1 MKTIWYGSAVLAFIL
16 FLGASPELAITPAF
30 ADDICVQLTQAEFP
44 QSRRR
49 RGEANDCSRQSA
61 IDRAK
66 NRARD
71 NAAAA
76 LDQVCLNN
84 ITVSIAGAACTRVSR
99 VVNTDAISPI
109 FPMPALPPLGQTWH
123 AVKSLGHGVAA
134 GNANLCIVLV
144 DLDLDIDNLDSDGSC
159 WFDPIRTF
167 AKARARA
174 RCGIVCTPQVLG
186 N

>member
-1 MKTIWYGSAVLAFIL
+1 MKMIWYGSAVLASIL

-30 ADDICVQLTQAEFP
+30 ASDICVQLTRAEFP
-44 QSRRR
+44 QSRRQ
-49 RGEANDCSRQSA
+49 RGEANDCSRQTA

-71 NAAAA
+71 NAANA

-84 ITVSIAGAACTRVSR
+84 ITATLAGAACTRVSR
-99 VVNTDAISPI
+99 TVNIDAISPI
-109 FPMPALPPLGQTWH
+109 FGMPALPPVGQTWH

-144 DLDLDIDNLDSDGSC
+144 DVDLDIENLDSDGSC
-159 WFDPIRTF
+159 WLDPIRTI

-174 RCGIVCTPQVLG
+174 RCGIVCTPEVLG

>member
-1 MKTIWYGSAVLAFIL
+1 MWYASGVLGAFIFLGSAA
-16 FLGASPELAITPAF
+16 PELAITPAE
-30 ADDICVQLTQAEFP
+30 ANDICVQLTQAEFP

-49 RGEANDCSRQSA
+49 RGDANDCSRQSA

-66 NRARD
+66 DRARN

-84 ITVSIAGAACTRVSR
+84 VTVAIAGAACTRVNR
-99 VVNTDAISPI
+99 VVNTNAIAPI
-109 FPMPALPPLGQTWH
+109 FPMWALPPLGQTWH
-123 AVKSLGHGVAA
+123 AVKSLGRGVAA

-144 DLDLDIDNLDSDGSC
+144 DLELDINNVDSDGSC

-167 AKARARA
+167 ATARARA
-174 RCGIVCTPQVLG
+174 RCGIVCTR
-186 N
+186 